1 MILVDT
7 SVWVEAFRR
16 GEGREAGELRVLLDA
31 GEVAMASPIRVEILS
46 GSSAADLPRLRRSLS
61 ALPLFLP
68 GVQTWDRVEGWIERA
83 VPAGRRFG
91 VADLLI
97 GAVAAEN
104 DLPIWSLNGDFAAMA
119 TLGFVRVHSGREP
132 EPPG

>member
-16 GEGREAGELRVLLDA
+16 GESREAGQLRILLDA
-31 GEVAMASPIRVEILS
+31 GEVAIAPPIRSEILS
-46 GSSAADLPRLRRSLS
+46 GSSAADFPRLRRTLS

-68 GVQTWDRVEGWIERA
+68 GAQTWERVEGWVERA
-83 VPAGRRFG
+83 VSAGRRFG

-97 GAVAAEN
+97 AAVAAES
-104 DLPIWSLNGDFAAMA
+104 DLPIWSLDGDFASMA
-119 TLGFVRVHSGREP
+119 TLGFVRVHEV
-132 EPPG
+132 

>member
-16 GEGREAGELRVLLDA
+16 GHSPEAERLRALLDA
-31 GEVAMASPIRVEILS
+31 DEVAITAPVRIELLS
-46 GSSAADLPRLRRSLS
+46 GSGASDLPRLRRVLS
-61 ALPLFLP
+61 ALPRFDP
-68 GVQTWDRVEGWIERA
+68 SPRIWERMEGWVDRA

-97 GAVAAEN
+97 AAVAAEN
-104 DLPIWSLNGDFAAMA
+104 ELSVWSLDGDFAEMA
-119 TLGFVRVHSGREP
+119 KLGFIQVREA
-132 EPPG
+132 